1 MKFSYKKCTSIKL
14 QSKPTLN
21 LEKVAAAAELI
32 NTAKSHLSYLVR
44 CNS

>member
-1 MKFSYKKCTSIKL
+1 MPVLEL

-21 LEKVAAAAELI
+21 LEKVAAAELI